1 MEIAVCGR
9 WLGMCYSRGMKY
21 IFLLNK
27 ILKFVWSENMRLL
40 HETEGNYELDLSPC
54 KNLFSVT
61 LSFSHQLVFVSG
73 NQ

>member
-1 MEIAVCGR
+1 MRQVVRDVLQSWNEI
-9 WLGMCYSRGMKY
+9 Y
-21 IFLLNK
+21 FLLNK
-27 ILKFVWSENMRLL
+27 ILRFAWSENISLL

-61 LSFSHQLVFVSG
+61 LSFRHQLVFVSG